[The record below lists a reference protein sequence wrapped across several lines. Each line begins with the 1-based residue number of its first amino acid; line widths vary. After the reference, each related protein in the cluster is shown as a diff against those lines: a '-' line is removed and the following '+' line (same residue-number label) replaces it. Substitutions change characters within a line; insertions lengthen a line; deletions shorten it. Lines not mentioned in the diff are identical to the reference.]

1 MQKED
6 FKTLRKRLH
15 KTQKEMAALLT
26 ISKKTIESYEQGL
39 RNIPANVQRIIYF
52 LLFKLNQDK
61 LGKKQNCWQS
71 KQCSPDFKN
80 NCIAWLAKEGF
91 YCWFITGKVCAAE
104 KEQSET
110 PIHNCFEC
118 NFFKDNL
125 HKIIP
130 PTHS

>member
-6 FKTLRKRLH
+6 FKKLRKRLH
-15 KTQKEMAALLT
+15 KTQKEMAGLLT

-39 RNIPANVQRIIYF
+39 RNIPANVQRILYF

-61 LGKKQNCWQS
+61 LEKKQNCWNVKS
-71 KQCSPDFKN
+71 CSPEFKK

-104 KEQSET
+104 QEQSKNT
-110 PIHNCFEC
+110 INSCFEC
-118 NFFKDNL
+118 DFFKENL
-125 HKIIP
+125 DKIIAP
-130 PTHS
+130 AHS